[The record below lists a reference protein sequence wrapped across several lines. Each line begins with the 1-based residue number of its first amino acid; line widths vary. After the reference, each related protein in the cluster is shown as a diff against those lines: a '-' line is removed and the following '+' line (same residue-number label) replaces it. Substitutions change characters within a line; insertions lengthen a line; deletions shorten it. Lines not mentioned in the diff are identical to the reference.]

1 MKPFLRSRTALIG
14 LSVVA
19 AAMLATGFLPLLAGP
34 GYESALLAGLLVPSA
49 VALVTALEASS
60 VRAEPFDAF
69 NRGIANGAVFA
80 LTAWFVTVLH
90 GIRAGFCDFT
100 GGSLHF
106 ALGPGIGALLGG
118 GWGAIC
124 GELAG
129 GRKRPV

>member
-1 MKPFLRSRTALIG
+1 MHPFLRSRTALIG

-69 NRGIANGAVFA
+69 CRGIANGAVFA
-80 LTAWFVTVLH
+80 LAAWLITILH
-90 GIRAGFCDFT
+90 GFRAGFCDFT
-100 GGSLHF
+100 GGSIHF
-106 ALGPGIGALLGG
+106 ALGPGIGALFGG
-118 GWGAIC
+118 AWGAI
-124 GELAG
+124 LSLIHI
-129 GRKRPV
+129 